1 MKEDTSASDSK
12 EEISDDDHGIKS
24 RLMFFQQ
31 RILAMLNSKKT
42 VNVKRFLL
50 NPKKWGLR
58 KRFLFTTGLFL
69 FAGIISL
76 GFFIVL
82 TLEKNMENSVH
93 EQLTLLEHWVKDE
106 LETRKNLLSVSVAFV
121 ATLPEIT
128 KAISNQ
134 DREKLKDFIL
144 PYMERIRMTSTNSSI
159 YFHFH
164 LPSLVS
170 FLRTWDINKWGDDL
184 SSYRNMV
191 VRANRELS
199 SFTGF
204 EMGNGGPVL
213 RSISPIFSNGK
224 HLGSVEAAADISEI
238 LQKISLVQNYG
249 MVIVLNRDFSGI
261 WESSQTVK
269 LVDQGVILKS
279 YGDTDSNLA
288 STILKENVSEGRTA
302 DVFFHRIPFRDFQG
316 HVIGEFILTYNGSSL
331 IQKNHSQVSQF
342 LWFFMVGAIALW
354 IVVYLNVKRIRL
366 FLQKLENIIIASQH
380 NDFSERFDCDHIHC
394 LDILDCSNKDCSV
407 YQNPS
412 LVCYLERGSKA
423 ISPRWRNAC
432 VFIDKYNTCDTCPV
446 YKMRNSDELTNM
458 SNVVNTMMLTWRLFL
473 SRVGTLLSEVLRN
486 QNQPWSLPSIDQV
499 SDYLEQ
505 MAKLTAFGHDLQ
517 GVYTHDEIYEQLS
530 YVFENH
536 FLLSDYVLMEVSAS
550 DNQMTV
556 AIQKGTLGSV
566 LSHDVMLNS
575 DLCRAKRVAE
585 EICSYPNPVLCP
597 YFNCDQ
603 QTHIRCCLPMVM
615 GGKVGA
621 VFSFLVLRTEW
632 ESRRKQLVIL
642 RRYLD
647 VTAPMLSSLR
657 LLQKTK
663 DQSLRDPLTQSYNRR
678 FMDAYFV
685 QYEPLVKRNGRNV
698 GFLMADLD
706 YFKQV
711 NDQNGHQAGDSILQ
725 QTVKII
731 NSHIRCSDMLI
742 RYGGEEFLIILPDVA
757 SDALLSIG
765 ENIRSA
771 VEKYGFDLPDGGKL
785 HKTISVGIAEYP
797 KNGETF
803 NKVIKFSDVALY
815 KAKDQGRNCVVLFKP
830 EMWTKEEY

>member
-1 MKEDTSASDSK
+1 MKEDTVSTEMK
-12 EEISDDDHGIKS
+12 EEIPGADPGIKS
-24 RLMFFQQ
+24 RMFFLKQCGSDQ
-31 RILAMLNSKKT
+31 SNSKKRPSIM
-42 VNVKRFLL
+42 KFLL
-50 NPKKWGLR
+50 NPQKWGLR
-58 KRFLFTTGLFL
+58 KRFLFTTGVFL
-69 FAGIISL
+69 CAGVISL
-76 GFFIVL
+76 GFFIFL
-82 TLEKNMENSVH
+82 ALEKNLENSVREH
-93 EQLTLLEHWVKDE
+93 LTLLEHWVKDE
-106 LETRKNLLSVSVAFV
+106 LETQKNLLSVSVAFV

-128 KAISNQ
+128 QTIANQ
-134 DREKLKDFIL
+134 DREELKNFIL
-144 PYMERIRMTSTNSSI
+144 PYMERIRMTSANSSI

-204 EMGNGGPVL
+204 EIGHGGPVI

-224 HLGSVEAAADISEI
+224 HLGSVEAATDISEI

-249 MVIVLNRDFSGI
+249 MAIVLNRDSSSL
-261 WESSQTVK
+261 WESSQTVMV
-269 LVDQGVILKS
+269 VDQGAILKS
-279 YGDTDSNLA
+279 YGDTDNNLTG
-288 STILKENVSEGRTA
+288 TILKENAAEGRTG
-302 DVFFHRIPFRDFQG
+302 DIFFRCIPFQDFQG
-316 HVIGEFILTYNGSSL
+316 RPIGEFILTYNGGNL
-331 IQKNHSQVSQF
+331 LQKNNSRISQF
-342 LWFFMVGAIALW
+342 IWFFMIGAMVMWTVI
-354 IVVYLNVKRIRL
+354 YLNVKRIRL
-366 FLQKLENIIIASQH
+366 FLQKLENIIIASQQ

-394 LDILDCSNKDCSV
+394 LDILDCNNKDCPV

-423 ISPRWRNAC
+423 ISPRWRNTC
-432 VFIDKYNTCDTCPV
+432 VFIDTYNSCDACPV
-446 YKMRNSDELTNM
+446 YRMRNSDELTNM

-486 QNQPWSLPSIDQV
+486 QNQPWNLPSIDQV

-505 MAKLTAFGHDLQ
+505 MAKLTAFSHDLQ
-517 GVYTHDEIYEQLS
+517 GVYTHEEIYKQLS
-530 YVFENH
+530 HVFDNH
-536 FLLSDYVLMEVSAS
+536 FLLNDYALMEVSAS
-550 DNQMTV
+550 DNHMAV
-556 AIQKGTLGSV
+556 AIQKGTFKLN
-566 LSHDVMLNS
+566 LSQEVMLNS

-603 QTHIRCCLPMVM
+603 ETHIRCCLPMVM

-621 VFSFLVLRTEW
+621 VFSFLVLKSEW

-663 DQSLRDPLTQSYNRR
+663 EQSLSDPLTQCYNRR
-678 FMDAYFV
+678 FMEAYFV
-685 QYEPLVKRNGRNV
+685 QYEPLVKRNGGNV
-698 GFLMADLD
+698 GFLMTDMD

-711 NDQNGHQAGDSILQ
+711 NDVNGHQAGDSILQ
-725 QTVKII
+725 QTVKVIF
-731 NSHIRCSDMLI
+731 SHIRGSDMLI
-742 RYGGEEFLIILPDVA
+742 RYGGEEFLIILPDVD

-765 ENIRSA
+765 EKIRLA
-771 VEKYGFDLPDGGKL
+771 IAEHEFDLPNGGKL

-797 KNGETF
+797 KHGETI

-815 KAKDQGRNCVVLFKP
+815 EAKNQGRNRVVLFNP
-830 EMWTKEEY
+830 GMWTEEEY